1 MKTKTQIADELQ
13 NAMTAAQLIERLQE
27 CDPDAPVLFT
37 CNYGDYGRTM
47 QALPIAE
54 IDEYLSTDISASAYS
69 HSGMAFQDEEEGFDG
84 TWCPKCEAERS
95 GAICPKCKEHCFNE
109 DGTLATY
116 ADDDDESFA
125 VVILQ

>member
-1 MKTKTQIADELQ
+1 
-13 NAMTAAQLIERLQE
+13 MTAAQLIERLQE

-54 IDEYLSTDISASAYS
+54 IDEYLSTDITASAYS
-69 HSGMAFQDEEEGFDG
+69 NSGLEFGSDG
-84 TWCPKCEAERS
+84 IGQGE
-95 GAICPKCKEHCFNE
+95 
-109 DGTLATY
+109 
-116 ADDDDESFA
+116 DDDESFA